1 MATKSTDQ
9 GWPPPPTKSK
19 CLERVSSRYVRRR
32 MAAALLARVGIGSI
46 GCCQKSSSQF
56 RPRLVP
62 RGAGPV
68 LTVRRSLPVYLTNRH
83 ARCRSAGLKGAN
95 RTLLDAAGT
104 SHLCQQPTSAGGHR
118 AKTRLALLSDPS
130 YSMLWRDLRAMPQEP
145 LSRVE
150 RRRERARFSWTSG
163 KRAVASAVAIADSWA
178 YEHGKLNLRRA
189 LTAPANASE
198 GADLRATSPARRC
211 LASRLYGIRA
221 DDLLRRAR
229 IRRRRDDPCRCRRC

>member
-1 MATKSTDQ
+1 MPEAVMATKSTDQ

-83 ARCRSAGLKGAN
+83 ARCRSAGLKGAKD
-95 RTLLDAAGT
+95 RDRGEPHGSAPPTL
-104 SHLCQQPTSAGGHR
+104 P
-118 AKTRLALLSDPS
+118 
-130 YSMLWRDLRAMPQEP
+130 YV
-145 LSRVE
+145 RV
-150 RRRERARFSWTSG
+150 
-163 KRAVASAVAIADSWA
+163 
-178 YEHGKLNLRRA
+178 
-189 LTAPANASE
+189 
-198 GADLRATSPARRC
+198 
-211 LASRLYGIRA
+211 
-221 DDLLRRAR
+221 R
-229 IRRRRDDPCRCRRC
+229 IRRVEKVRQPASVAERGPRGL